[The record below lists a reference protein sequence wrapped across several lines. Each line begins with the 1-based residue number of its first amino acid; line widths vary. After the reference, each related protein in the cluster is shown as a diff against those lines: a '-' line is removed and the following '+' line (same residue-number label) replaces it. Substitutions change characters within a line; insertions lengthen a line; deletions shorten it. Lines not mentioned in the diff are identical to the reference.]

1 MQSVT
6 RILLVLEMGVWPC
19 FFIRLS
25 EAASLAFEPNPEG
38 MREQTLQVVEGKALQ
53 IQITACAKV

>member
-1 MQSVT
+1 M
-6 RILLVLEMGVWPC
+6 LKMGVWPC

-25 EAASLAFEPNPEG
+25 EAASLAFEPKPEG

-53 IQITACAKV
+53 IQTTACAKV